1 MSEEIQSSSEHTPVA
16 LCRDCKSQLNEGARK
31 CAKCGSFQDRPARLC
46 RDCRSELNEGA
57 RKCTKCGAFQDWHYW
72 IQSSQLLFGLISTIL
87 ALQLIGPVKYFI
99 YGNKPSVEAAIV
111 FADAENVVVAV
122 SNTGNGPALLE
133 AIVITANKKGQ
144 GAWDSVL
151 SFTDI
156 PDKSLRAGDIRVVT
170 VPHRHQIP
178 QIVQP
183 GVVDDSAKFDC
194 YLSVHYY
201 EMQGDH
207 VWTGDRFRCYI
218 DKAQ

>member
-1 MSEEIQSSSEHTPVA
+1 MSEGIQSSSEHTPVA
-16 LCRDCKSQLNEGARK
+16 LCRDCKSPLNEGARK
-31 CAKCGSFQDRPARLC
+31 CAKCGAFQDRSARLC

-57 RKCTKCGAFQDWHYW
+57 RKCTKCGAFQDWHCW

-133 AIVITANKKGQ
+133 AI
-144 GAWDSVL
+144 
-151 SFTDI
+151 TDI
-156 PDKSLRAGDIRVVT
+156 PDKSLRPGDIRVVT
-170 VPHRHQIP
+170 VPHHHRLP
-178 QIVQP
+178 QVVEP
-183 GVVDDSAKFDC
+183 GVVDDNAKSDGS
-194 YLSVHYY
+194 LSVHYY
-201 EMQGDH
+201 EMGGNH

-218 DKAQ
+218 RKAQ